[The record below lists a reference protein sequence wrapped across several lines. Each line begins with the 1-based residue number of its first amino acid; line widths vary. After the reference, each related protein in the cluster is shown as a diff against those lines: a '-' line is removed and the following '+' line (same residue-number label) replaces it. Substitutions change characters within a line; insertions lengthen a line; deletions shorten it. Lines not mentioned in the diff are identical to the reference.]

1 MQPTIY
7 FAHGKESGPWGA
19 KIQALASLA
28 EGKGCRVESPDYS
41 GIADPDVRV
50 EKLLSLAALKSGPLV
65 LVGSSMGGYVS
76 TVASRQLR
84 PTGLFLMAPAFYL
97 PGYGEQDPIPEAK
110 LTSIVHGW
118 NDEVVPVENA
128 IRFARRHRCE
138 LHLLA
143 SDHRLMS
150 HLEVVEQLFADF
162 LCRITGS
169 SSCAQTTADRGP

>member
-1 MQPTIY
+1 MQPTVY
-7 FAHGKESGPWGA
+7 FAHGKESGPWGS
-19 KIQALASLA
+19 KIQALASVA
-28 EGKGCRVESPDYS
+28 EGKGYRVESPDYS

-50 EKLLSLAALKSGPLV
+50 EKLLSLATSESGPLV

-76 TVASRQLR
+76 TVVSRRLR

-97 PGYGEQDPIPEAK
+97 PGYGEQEPVPEAK
-110 LTSIVHGW
+110 LTSIAHGW

-138 LHLLA
+138 LHLFD

-150 HLEVVEQLFADF
+150 HLQVMEKLFADF
-162 LCRITGS
+162 LSRIADS
-169 SSCAQTTADRGP
+169 SS